1 MKRIILSLLL
11 LSGLG
16 PLTVY
21 ATPLAIP
28 GHVTWHMQL
37 DGRLQTPDRQ
47 LYDIDLYDTPQ
58 QTIVNLKAVGR
69 IVICYFSA
77 GTWESWRSDA
87 AAYPTAALGAPLA
100 DWPGERWLDIRRA
113 DVRALLSKRLD
124 LAVSKGCNGVDP
136 DNVDGYSNANGLQ
149 LSTADQ
155 LDFNRW
161 LAREAHQ
168 RDLAIGLKNTVELL
182 PQLVDSFDFA
192 VNESCYRY
200 QECDGYRLFRQQ
212 GKPVLIAEYRAYNST
227 MCGKAATSGYRLQ
240 FFKRALKGV
249 GTPCK

>member
-1 MKRIILSLLL
+1 MKRIIFSLLVL
-11 LSGLG
+11 AGL
-16 PLTVY
+16 
-21 ATPLAIP
+21 APLAACASPLVIP
-28 GHVTWHMQL
+28 SQVTWHMQL

-58 QTIVNLKAVGR
+58 QTIGNLKAVGR

-77 GTWESWRSDA
+77 GTWEDWRSDA

-149 LSTADQ
+149 LTAADQ

-161 LAREAHQ
+161 LAREAHN
-168 RDLAIGLKNTVELL
+168 RNLSVGLKNTVELL

-192 VNESCYRY
+192 VNESCYAY
-200 QECDGYRLFRQQ
+200 KECDGYKLFRQQ

-227 MCGKAATSGYRLQ
+227 MCGKAAASGYRLQ
-240 FFKRALKGV
+240 FFKRSLKGV